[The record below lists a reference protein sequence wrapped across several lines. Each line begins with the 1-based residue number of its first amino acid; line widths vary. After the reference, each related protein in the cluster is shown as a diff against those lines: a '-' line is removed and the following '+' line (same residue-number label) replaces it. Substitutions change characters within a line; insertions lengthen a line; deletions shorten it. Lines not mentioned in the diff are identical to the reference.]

1 MRQIAVILCSAVL
14 LCGSALRADPDPADR
29 RVAEMLEQAK
39 RTYGVTDPRDRCRR
53 RDGQEIVVCVDRG
66 EDLRMQ
72 TTGESD
78 PNSLEARHQL
88 NNGVPRAPDLE
99 PHYPGVSVAGGCFI
113 PPCPKGPIYD
123 VHVKDLPE
131 APEGSDADLIAKG
144 EMAPR

>member
-1 MRQIAVILCSAVL
+1 MRSPAMILPAML
-14 LCGSALRADPDPADR
+14 LLGSVPLRADPDAADK

-39 RTYGVTDPRDRCRR
+39 RTYGVADPRDRCRR

-78 PNSLEARHQL
+78 PDSLEARHQL
-88 NNGVPRAPDLE
+88 NNGVPRAPDLQ
-99 PHYPGVSVAGGCFI
+99 PHYPGVSVASGCFI

-131 APEGSDADLIAKG
+131 APEGSDADLIARG